1 MRSTHWVSVLLLCA
15 VGSCSNGNPAAP
27 GANVPHLTFR
37 GSCDASAA
45 VALSDDSFL
54 VADDENNILRLYR
67 IADGSMPIRA
77 FDLTAYL
84 AIAPENPEA
93 DIEGATRV
101 GDRIYWIS
109 SHGRNKDGKMRPN
122 RYRFFATDI
131 RGTGDEV
138 SIRGVGKPCV
148 TLAQS
153 LVASPIGLQLG
164 LDKATRLDDDL
175 SKKERERLAP
185 KEAGLNIEALAA
197 SPDGRT
203 LYIGLRNPLLPMASS
218 KRAIV
223 IPLENAQAVI
233 ESSAAAQFGKAM
245 LWDLGG
251 RGLRSMEYCPQQKAF
266 LLIAGDPDER
276 DNFALYRWSGEP
288 AEAPTLAMLIKTGLP
303 QFKPEALIPFGN
315 RPELLILS
323 DDGAI
328 EVKVAG
334 PDDCIDS
341 DEYNP
346 SKGVCEQKFL
356 RDAARKTFRGIR
368 LTP

>member
-1 MRSTHWVSVLLLCA
+1 MRSTYWVSVLLLCG
-15 VGSCSNGNPAAP
+15 VGSCSDGRSAAP
-27 GANVPHLTFR
+27 GADAPYLTFR
-37 GSCDASAA
+37 GSCDASAG

-77 FDLTAYL
+77 FDLTAHL
-84 AIAPENPEA
+84 AIDPENPEA

-101 GDRIYWIS
+101 GNRIYWIS

-131 RGTGDEV
+131 EVTGDDV
-138 SIRGVGKPCV
+138 SIRSAGRPCV

-164 LDKATRLDDDL
+164 IDKATRFDDDL
-175 SKKERERLAP
+175 SKKEREKLAP

-197 SPDGRT
+197 APDGRT
-203 LYIGLRNPLLPMASS
+203 LYIGFRNPLFPMASS

-223 IPLENAQAVI
+223 IPLENAQAVV
-233 ESSAAAQFGKAM
+233 EDSAAPRFGKAM

-251 RGLRSMEYCPQQKAF
+251 RGLRSMEYCPRQTAF

-276 DNFALYRWSGEP
+276 DNFALYRWSGD
-288 AEAPTLAMLIKTGLP
+288 AADSPTLAAPIKTGLP
-303 QFKPEALIPFGN
+303 QFKPEAIIPLGG
-315 RPELLILS
+315 RPDVLVLS

-328 EVKVAG
+328 MVKVG
-334 PDDCIDS
+334 RDDCMDP
-341 DEYNP
+341 DAYDQA
-346 SKGVCEQKFL
+346 KGACEQKYL
-356 RDAARKTFRGIR
+356 RDAARKTFRAIR